1 MLLLINNSKPANSAH
16 LSYITHLRKALRF
29 HKIPFQETSKI
40 DPKID
45 RMKFSGIILSGSP
58 MKLTD
63 PTFLSDYAYI
73 MHYLMV
79 FSDLPVFGICFGYQF
94 LAYIHGLEVEN
105 QGKYHCESSDV
116 YLSETHPLFHG
127 FSKSKLHSLQFCFS
141 DLVIT
146 TPAICKKYHI
156 QEIGWFHH
164 NNRKTACALDFGN
177 RKYGTLFHPEYFDHS
192 YSVLLHFYRSTVNI

>member
-1 MLLLINNSKPANSAH
+1 MLLVINNSKPANSAN

-29 HKIPFQETSKI
+29 HKIPFQETTKI

-45 RMKFSGIILSGSP
+45 QMKFSGIIISGSP

-79 FSDLPVFGICFGYQF
+79 FPNLPVFGICFGYQF

-116 YLSETHPLFHG
+116 YLLETHPLFQD
-127 FSKSKLHSLQFCFS
+127 FPKSKLHSLQFCFS

-146 TPAICKKYHI
+146 TSAICKKYHI
-156 QEIGWFHH
+156 REIGWFHH
-164 NNRKTACALDFGN
+164 NHRKTACALDFGN

-192 YSVLLHFYRSTVNI
+192 YSILLHFYRSCCL